1 MKKII
6 FTLLLGFTFIG
17 FSQNTVIPDPNFE
30 LALIELGL
38 DTLPIDGL
46 VPTANI
52 IVVTELDVINKNISN
67 LTGIEG
73 FTALTD
79 LSCAFNLLTGL
90 DVSQNTELI
99 ELDCYDNLLTDLD
112 VSANTQL
119 EYLDC
124 GVNQLIGLDFSL
136 NTALTQ
142 LYCQFNQLTGLDVSQ
157 NTALTRLDCGVNQ
170 LTGLDVSANTALTQ
184 LYCDGNQLTDL
195 DVSQNTALIKL
206 DCYDNLLTSLDVSEN
221 TALTRLFCFDNQLT
235 GSLDL
240 SNNSLLTW
248 FECQVNKIETLNIKN
263 GNNTNL
269 TGEFFNASNNP
280 DLYCIVVD
288 DIDYSTANWTN
299 IDPAS
304 TFKENETD
312 CALSMGDNAFEL
324 DVTIYP
330 NPTDN
335 YLFIE
340 GNVNPVSIT
349 IYNLLGAEVIAKSNT
364 DKIDVSELSKGVYI
378 INISDGVSQTNR
390 KFIKN

>member
-1 MKKII
+1 
-6 FTLLLGFTFIG
+6 
-17 FSQNTVIPDPNFE
+17 
-30 LALIELGL
+30 
-38 DTLPIDGL
+38 
-46 VPTANI
+46 
-52 IVVTELDVINKNISN
+52 
-67 LTGIEG
+67 
-73 FTALTD
+73 
-79 LSCAFNLLTGL
+79 
-90 DVSQNTELI
+90 
-99 ELDCYDNLLTDLD
+99 
-112 VSANTQL
+112 
-119 EYLDC
+119 
-124 GVNQLIGLDFSL
+124 
-136 NTALTQ
+136 
-142 LYCQFNQLTGLDVSQ
+142 
-157 NTALTRLDCGVNQ
+157 LTRL
-170 LTGLDVSANTALTQ
+170 
-184 LYCDGNQLTDL
+184 YCN
-195 DVSQNTALIKL
+195 I
-206 DCYDNLLTSLDVSEN
+206 NLLTSLDVTANTELVELYCDEN
-221 TALTRLFCFDNQLT
+221 RLT

-240 SNNSLLTW
+240 SNNSLLTE

-263 GNNTNL
+263 GTNTNL
-269 TGEFFNASNNP
+269 TGDLFNASDNP

-312 CALSMGDNAFEL
+312 CENLSIVDNDFEL
-324 DVTIYP
+324 DVTIFP